1 MADIPKKQ
9 YLIDNIYTKV
19 AEQLTMCA
27 QFESGNISRVIRKG
41 VRRLF
46 LKFYFAQD
54 TIFFVCVY
62 SDDPHSPVGFR
73 ITHT

>member
-9 YLIDNIYTKV
+9 YLVDNVYAKV

-27 QFESGNISRVIRKG
+27 QFESGNISRGIRKG
-41 VRRLF
+41 VRGLF
-46 LKFYFAQD
+46 LKFCFAQD
-54 TIFFVCVY
+54 NMFFVCLY